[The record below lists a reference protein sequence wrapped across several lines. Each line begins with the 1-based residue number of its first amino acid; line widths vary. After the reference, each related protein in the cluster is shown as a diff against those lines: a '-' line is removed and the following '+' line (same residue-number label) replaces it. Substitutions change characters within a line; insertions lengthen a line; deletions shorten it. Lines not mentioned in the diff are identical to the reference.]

1 MAFGVLG
8 ADFSTTAVSTPVSTW
23 VDLLNPMS
31 ITATGGL
38 VQFQGFVNGFMDGEL
53 LLQILVDTTVVATG
67 NSTEP
72 LFSIANVAAGAHT
85 VHFQG
90 YWTGAMNPATPS
102 ANNQGMSVIA
112 LA

>member
-1 MAFGVLG
+1 
-8 ADFSTTAVSTPVSTW
+8 
-23 VDLLNPMS
+23 MS

-38 VQFQGFVNGFMDGEL
+38 VQFQGIVNGFTDGEL
-53 LLQILVDTTVVATG
+53 LLQVLVDSAVVASG
-67 NSTEP
+67 NNMNG
-72 LFSIANVAAGAHT
+72 LVGIANVATGTHT

-102 ANNQGMSVIA
+102 ADNQGLSVLS